1 MGQVSAGCSMM
12 VTPALL
18 CKRAGGAQKRNPADS
33 KGKKPKPAPA
43 EGKLAR
49 GDSAAVA
56 AIDARLRPA
65 QKSPLGLPP
74 LPSLLQPQQ
83 QQQQAPAVGAPSD
96 AAAAAPQASAPVAQ
110 GLQIPLCHPLARAA
124 PACLYAKA
132 ATPRAAAAGKGEA
145 KAGAASVGTVQPP
158 DAAQPLPFLSPIT
171 VGRAPD
177 AQPPP
182 PPACARARCSNWRS
196 LLPTRRLR
204 PPRPSP
210 PPAAGETNGGSPL
223 SPSGARPRGRPS
235 GSSKANKRGPGRRAS
250 ADSTHANGRANG
262 GGGARRASGGARAAK
277 RARGRPA
284 CNGRQN
290 GRSETPEEEMLDTP
304 ESSFGQPQEES
315 GSDVDAD
322 IG

>member
-182 PPACARARCSNWRS
+182 PPACARAVQQ
-196 LLPTRRLR
+196 LAF
-204 PPRPSP
+204 PPPDA
-210 PPAAGETNGGSPL
+210 PPAAAPTIAAAGGGETNGGSPL

-304 ESSFGQPQEES
+304 ESSSGQPQEES